1 MLRGGLAYLKSGDD
15 FDTDPPFHFLANLW
29 AHPQVV
35 TWKYKIQ
42 PDGALVSDDDAGLLA
57 LRSRVVASNS

>member
-1 MLRGGLAYLKSGDD
+1 MLPGGLAYLKSGDD
-15 FDTDPPFHFLANLW
+15 FDIDVPFHFLANLW
-29 AHPQVV
+29 DHPQVV

-42 PDGALVSDDDAGLLA
+42 PHGALVSDDAGLLA